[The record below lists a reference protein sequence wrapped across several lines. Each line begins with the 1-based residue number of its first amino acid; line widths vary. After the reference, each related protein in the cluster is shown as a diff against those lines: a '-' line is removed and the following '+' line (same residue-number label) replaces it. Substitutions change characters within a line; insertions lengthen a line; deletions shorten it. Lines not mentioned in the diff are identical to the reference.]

1 MTPMTRFAASRRA
14 AILMVVALL
23 LLFTL
28 PAAWTIWNSWRLDE
42 VGVSTEATVTR
53 TNAVPKAK
61 PTEFFVYYSLPAD
74 ADPRRGAYV
83 ARVSEQAWQD
93 AKATESIEATYLDGK
108 PGVNRVKGQVRSNF
122 GLVMIAL
129 GDLALLGMLALAL
142 KFRPTREKQLVLL
155 ATADVV
161 RARPGFAVE
170 QDGVEHVVRGDVVKI
185 GDGEIALHV
194 GEGTEVRVVLGEY
207 RNPVG
212 YQQPAEVRG
221 RRFEP

>member
-1 MTPMTRFAASRRA
+1 MNRFAASRRA

-28 PAAWTIWNSWRLDE
+28 PAALSVWNGWRLDE
-42 VGVSTEATVTR
+42 VGVSTEATVTD

-61 PTEFFVYYSLPAD
+61 PTQFFVRYTLPAD
-74 ADPRRGAYV
+74 ADPRRGAYI
-83 ARVSEQAWQD
+83 ARVSESAWQD
-93 AKATESIEATYLDGK
+93 AKASETIEATYLDGK
-108 PGVNRVKGQVRSNF
+108 PGVNRVVGQVHSNF
-122 GLVMIAL
+122 GLVMTVL
-129 GDLALLGMLALAL
+129 GDLALLAMLALAL
-142 KFRPTREKQLVLL
+142 KFRPARERQLVLL

-170 QDGVEHVVRGDVVKI
+170 EHGSEHVVRGDVVKI

-194 GEGTEVRVVLGEY
+194 GEGKEVRVVLGEY

-221 RRFEP
+221 RRFTP